1 MGAVMYAGPQLAASP
16 YAHLLEPAHWSDV
29 QDMFMRDACALMG
42 LSIESPLGGSTVF
55 CIFLAVIR
63 SKLVLRIRI
72 MGLSIESPLGRLT
85 VFCIFSCH
93 TEINQCCGSGIRC
106 LF

>member
-1 MGAVMYAGPQLAASP
+1 MNGYPVLYSGKSSPGWKALMGAVMYAGPQLAASP

-55 CIFLAVIR
+55 CILAVIQ
-63 SKLVLRIRI
+63 K
-72 MGLSIESPLGRLT
+72 
-85 VFCIFSCH
+85 
-93 TEINQCCGSGIRC
+93 
-106 LF
+106 

>member
-42 LSIESPLGGSTVF
+42 LSIESPLGGSTF
-55 CIFLAVIR
+55 FFSCR
-63 SKLVLRIRI
+63 KIRI
-72 MGLSIESPLGRLT
+72 IGLSIESPLGGST
-85 VFCIFSCH
+85 VFCCTSAVI
-93 TEINQCCGSGIRC
+93 QK
-106 LF
+106 

>member
-1 MGAVMYAGPQLAASP
+1 MGAVMYAGPLLAASP

-55 CIFLAVIR
+55 LYF
-63 SKLVLRIRI
+63 
-72 MGLSIESPLGRLT
+72 
-85 VFCIFSCH
+85 
-93 TEINQCCGSGIRC
+93 
-106 LF
+106 

>member
-42 LSIESPLGGSTVF
+42 LSIESPLGGSTGF
-55 CIFLAVIR
+55 C
-63 SKLVLRIRI
+63 
-72 MGLSIESPLGRLT
+72 
-85 VFCIFSCH
+85 CIFSCH
-93 TEINQCCGSGIRC
+93 TEIIPRDPGWEKNQYKDPDPG
-106 LF
+106 